1 MTTTEQT
8 LREALQRGLDGLSTA
23 TSFTSKKERDRHN
36 ETLYVMRKAL
46 ALPPTPVQMPEAMTD
61 EQIISIKQS
70 AKCADPTMKWGDT
83 LAFGHALLRQN
94 NAMWTERLR
103 AQPADL
109 TPDALLR
116 RIQASPFRDDKA
128 LADLVKGLQD
138 LRRAAEQIYQVRS
151 LDSADVP
158 LEEAWPA
165 EFEALGLALK
175 ATASASTTWNT
186 TP

>member
-1 MTTTEQT
+1 MPTTQAVTDLVDGFWYWVRHDPGFGLEPIEAPARYQANVDCFYSWEFSGIPT
-8 LREALQRGLDGLSTA
+8 RELVVLGPA
-23 TSFTSKKERDRHN
+23 
-36 ETLYVMRKAL
+36 
-46 ALPPTPVQMPEAMTD
+46 
-61 EQIISIKQS
+61 
-70 AKCADPTMKWGDT
+70 
-83 LAFGHALLRQN
+83 
-94 NAMWTERLR
+94 LR

-158 LEEAWPA
+158 LEENWPA
-165 EFEALGLALK
+165 EFEALGLVLK
-175 ATASASTTWNT
+175 ATASASTTGNT
-186 TP
+186 KP